1 MPPSSSSDASRTSFL
16 HRMQQA
22 APPERAL
29 PPAYVAPP
37 TSAPD
42 LLDQF
47 CDATRAVGGEVER
60 ISSLHQLAP
69 LLDQYASD
77 SERLVASGLPAA
89 GIQPAD
95 TDTAHALR
103 ALSTVVLRGCV
114 AVAEDASVLV
124 PDLDALGPAAA
135 RLRGAAFLAVHM
147 VLVVDASD
155 VVPTLHHAFSRPEVA
170 AVLSETG
177 FAVWVSGP
185 SKTADIEQ
193 TLVHGAHGP
202 ERLTVILVGE

>member
-1 MPPSSSSDASRTSFL
+1 MPPSSSDASRTSFL
-16 HRMQQA
+16 HRLQQA

-29 PPAYVAPP
+29 PPAYLPPP
-37 TSAPD
+37 TSVPD
-42 LLDQF
+42 LLHQF
-47 CDATRAVGGEVER
+47 CATTRAVGGQVER
-60 ISSLHQLAP
+60 ISELHNLAP
-69 LLDQYASD
+69 LLDRYAPD
-77 SERLVASGLPAA
+77 SERLVAPGLPAA
-89 GIQPAD
+89 GIQPAG
-95 TDTAHALR
+95 TDTAHALK

-135 RLRGAAFLAVHM
+135 RLRGTAFLAVHM
-147 VLVVDASD
+147 VLVVHTSD
-155 VVPTLHHAFSRPEVA
+155 VVPTLHHAFSRPEVG

-202 ERLTVILVGE
+202 ERLTVILVGD